1 MHGILVTLVPLL
13 LLTLIATSTFLNQ
26 PFIAVLATS
35 SLIGYVVITL
45 CQLLLLEY
53 LVRRI
58 VKKRNECTNWLNPLK
73 LIAFFPA
80 MILTQLLYPKAL
92 LFALFSRNIEW
103 RGINYR
109 IDAPLKVKMLNYEPY
124 KIKARKNKNS
134 SL

>member
-1 MHGILVTLVPLL
+1 
-13 LLTLIATSTFLNQ
+13 
-26 PFIAVLATS
+26 
-35 SLIGYVVITL
+35 
-45 CQLLLLEY
+45 
-53 LVRRI
+53 
-58 VKKRNECTNWLNPLK
+58 
-73 LIAFFPA
+73 